1 MQSKFID
8 LVYLPVFLGNI
19 DHIHQIK
26 YTKLYVLGH
35 MFET

>member
-8 LVYLPVFLGNI
+8 LVYLPIFLGNI
-19 DHIHQIK
+19 NQIHQIK

-35 MFET
+35 AYV